1 MPRYD
6 LPRHIPDGDRRTE
19 DILQTRPH
27 MHRYTR
33 RLLVDSRDAT
43 TTTAPFDFTV
53 SVNNDL
59 SRGTYKNIESVE
71 LKLAAIP
78 KVADE
83 NYVALDI
90 EQLRDS
96 NLDGSNQATHDAFAV
111 TFFDNSSLSAGDYKP
126 IDKIFHQKAVFAP
139 PIASLD
145 KLHITV
151 RKQDGNV
158 VQTSETGNTEQVQLL
173 MDVTM
178 VHPW

>member
-6 LPRHIPDGDRRTE
+6 LPRHIPDGDRRTD
-19 DILQTRPH
+19 DILQARPSLR
-27 MHRYTR
+27 RYTR
-33 RLLVDSRDAT
+33 RLLLDSRDAST
-43 TTTAPFDFTV
+43 TVAPFDFIV
-53 SVNNDL
+53 SMNNDL
-59 SRGTYKNIESVE
+59 SRGMYKNIESVE

-78 KVADE
+78 KVDGE

-111 TFFDNSSLSAGDYKP
+111 TFFDNSSLSPGDYKP
-126 IDKIFHQKAVFAP
+126 IDKIFHQKAIFSP

-158 VQTSETGNTEQVQLL
+158 VQTSETGTEQDVQLL